1 MFPISVSVPNRFPPL
16 VTYGL
21 IAANAVA
28 FFLLASL
35 PPVAQEAVAHRFGLV
50 PARYGDPQWALRVG
64 LDPGNVLPF
73 VTGMFLHGGWLH
85 LILNMCALA
94 VRSGDRRS
102 VRFAEVRGGRRDRRR
117 SNGEARRQI

>member
-1 MFPISVSVPNRFPPL
+1 MSANVSDQRLRPNRFPPL

-64 LDPGNVLPF
+64 LDPGNGLPF

-85 LILNMCALA
+85 LILNMWTLWLFGPAIEDSSREPPRPAAL
-94 VRSGDRRS
+94 
-102 VRFAEVRGGRRDRRR
+102 
-117 SNGEARRQI
+117 